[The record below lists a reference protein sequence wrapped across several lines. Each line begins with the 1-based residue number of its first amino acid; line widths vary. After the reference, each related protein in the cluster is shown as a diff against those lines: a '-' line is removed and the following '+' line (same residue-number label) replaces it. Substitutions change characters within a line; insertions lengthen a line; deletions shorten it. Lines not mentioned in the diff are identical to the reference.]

1 MNLSQSNLT
10 YERLQ
15 GRAGGTSSVGQVA
28 PFRRYRL
35 DKSKTPRVG
44 PLFHVSGPAPAPNL
58 DRTYNLARQRTRAKD
73 TSMGLTYANLKLTN
87 LFSQASIEVNAWVD
101 CGATSEPRS
110 CASPRMR
117 PRNSASIRPRSRNNW
132 SPWPM
137 AISRRRRCACRV
149 RSEERRVGKE

>member
-101 CGATSEPRS
+101 CGATFMCIPENAAAQLGFDTTEVSQQLVTLANGHQS
-110 CASPRMR
+110 T
-117 PRNSASIRPRSRNNW
+117 
-132 SPWPM
+132 
-137 AISRRRRCACRV
+137 
-149 RSEERRVGKE
+149 